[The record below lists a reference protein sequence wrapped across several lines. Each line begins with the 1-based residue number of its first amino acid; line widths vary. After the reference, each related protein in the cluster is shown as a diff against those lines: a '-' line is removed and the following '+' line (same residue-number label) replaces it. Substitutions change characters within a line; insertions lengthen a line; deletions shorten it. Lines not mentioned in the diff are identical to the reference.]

1 MICLHILDSG
11 KTWKKDLKK
20 EIRDNMFSDEM
31 QMQNKNKDINKTKNK
46 KENIYKWSVCR
57 S

>member
-31 QMQNKNKDINKTKNK
+31 QMQNKNKDISKIK
-46 KENIYKWSVCR
+46 KKRKQI
-57 S
+57 